1 MAFLNEK
8 KLKNDE
14 KNVKTN
20 PAKNVTTK
28 MYKKR
33 TPMAEK
39 MQKARR
45 IGMLWKQTTQLTF
58 LGRNIGRFGRTA
70 DGQIAKWGNGQ
81 DWWFI
86 KWLDWLIG
94 GLGDVLIEGLA
105 DRLTGRLA
113 DWPY

>member
-45 IGMLWKQTTQLTF
+45 IGML
-58 LGRNIGRFGRTA
+58 
-70 DGQIAKWGNGQ
+70 
-81 DWWFI
+81 
-86 KWLDWLIG
+86 
-94 GLGDVLIEGLA
+94 
-105 DRLTGRLA
+105 
-113 DWPY
+113 